1 MQTTLLT
8 DLTVK
13 EICEGFVYNQ
23 LEGKGLFGWA
33 GKLTIQP
40 EYQRNYLYAE
50 NDGKKEVA
58 VIDSILKGYPIG
70 LIYFNRNENYKSPE
84 TEYEILDGQQ
94 RITSIGRF
102 VTGKFAIKDK
112 YGMEQYFTGLAEDV
126 REKILSYRLLVYVC
140 NGTEKEIK
148 EWFETIN
155 IAGVPLNKQELLN
168 ATYSGPFVTKA
179 KEVFSNSRRPEL
191 QKWSRYIKGNANRQ
205 DILHEALIWVSK
217 GEDNVGG
224 YMSRHRYE
232 NNIDELKTYFDTV
245 IEWAKTLFGE
255 PKSEMRGLEWGAFY
269 EKYHGNSY
277 NPAQLQQRVDELYA
291 DEYVT
296 NKRGIFEYLLG
307 GEIEQSLL
315 NIRIFEDSVKKTVYA
330 RQTNDAKAQGISNC
344 PECAKGHDNVRAKI
358 YKFNEMDADHVS
370 AWSKGGAT
378 DISNCQMLCKTHNR
392 MKGNR

>member
-23 LEGKGLFGWA
+23 LEGKGLFGWS

-40 EYQRNYLYAE
+40 EYQRNFLYAD
-50 NDGKKEVA
+50 NNGKKEIA
-58 VIDSILKGYPIG
+58 VIDSMLKGYPIG
-70 LIYFNRNENYKSPE
+70 LIYFNEPE
-84 TEYEILDGQQ
+84 KGKYEILDGQQ

-102 VTGKFAIKDK
+102 VTEKFAIKDK
-112 YGMEQYFTGLAEDV
+112 YGMEQYFTGLPKEEQ
-126 REKILSYRLLVYVC
+126 EKLLNYRLLVYVC

-168 ATYSGPFVTKA
+168 ATYSGPFVTAAKA
-179 KEVFSNSRRPEL
+179 VFSNSSSPQQ
-191 QKWSRYIKGNANRQ
+191 QKWSCYINGNANRQ
-205 DILHEALIWVSK
+205 DILHEALVWVAK
-217 GEDNVGG
+217 GEENVGG
-224 YMSRHRYE
+224 YMSLHRQD

-245 IEWAKTLFGE
+245 LDWAKAVFGE
-255 PKSEMRGLEWGAFY
+255 PKGEMRGLEWGAFY
-269 EKYHGNSY
+269 EKYHNNSY
-277 NPAQLQQRVDELYA
+277 NPAQIQQRVKELYE
-291 DEYVT
+291 DEFVT

-307 GEIEQSLL
+307 GETEPFLL

-330 RQTNDAKAQGISNC
+330 RQTSEAQALGISNC
-344 PECAKGHDNVRAKI
+344 PECAKGHDNVRTKI
-358 YKFNEMDADHVS
+358 YKITEMDADHVT

-392 MKGNR
+392 AKGNR

>member
-1 MQTTLLT
+1 MQTTLMT

-23 LEGKGLFGWA
+23 LEGKGLFGWS

-50 NDGKKEVA
+50 NEGKKEIA
-58 VIDSILKGYPIG
+58 VIDSILKDYTIG
-70 LIYFNRNENYKSPE
+70 LIYFNKPE
-84 TEYEILDGQQ
+84 EGRYEILDGQQ

-112 YGMEQYFTGLAEDV
+112 FGMEQYFTGLAREEQ
-126 REKILSYRLLVYVC
+126 EKILNYKLLVYIC

-168 ATYSGPFVTKA
+168 ATYSGPFVTLAKA
-179 KEVFSNSRRPEL
+179 TFSNSRNPQL
-191 QKWSRYIKGNANRQ
+191 QKWCSYITGNVNRQ
-205 DILHEALIWVSK
+205 DILHAALGWVAK
-217 GEDNVGG
+217 GEENIGG
-224 YMSRHRYE
+224 YMSQHRYE
-232 NNIDELKTYFDTV
+232 DNIEELKTYFDTV

-255 PKSEMRGLEWGAFY
+255 PKDEMRGLEWGAFY
-269 EKYHGNSY
+269 EQYHSSSY
-277 NPAQLQQRVDELYA
+277 NPVNLRQRVNELYA
-291 DEYVT
+291 DEAVT
-296 NKRGIFEYLLG
+296 NKKGIFEFVLG
-307 GEIEQSLL
+307 GELDTRLL
-315 NIRIFEDSVKKTVYA
+315 NIRIFEDNVKKTVYA
-330 RQTNDAKAQGISNC
+330 RQTEEAQEQGISNC
-344 PECAKGHDNVRAKI
+344 PECARGHENVRTKI
-358 YKFNEMDADHVS
+358 YKFKEMDADHVT

-392 MKGNR
+392 AKGNR

>member
-50 NDGKKEVA
+50 NDGKKEAA
-58 VIDSILKGYPIG
+58 VIDSMLKGYPIG
-70 LIYFNRNENYKSPE
+70 LIYFNRNENYKAPE

-102 VTGKFAIKDK
+102 VTEKFAVKDK
-112 YGMEQYFTGLAEDV
+112 FGMEQYFTGLDKEEQ
-126 REKILSYRLLVYVC
+126 EKILNYRLLIYVC

-168 ATYSGPFVTKA
+168 ATYSGTFVTKA
-179 KEVFSNSRRPEL
+179 KEVFSNSRSPQL
-191 QKWSRYIKGNANRQ
+191 QKWGCYVSGNANRQ
-205 DILHEALIWVSK
+205 DILHAALAWVAK
-217 GEDNVGG
+217 GEDNIGG
-224 YMSRHRYE
+224 YMSLHRQDSSIE
-232 NNIDELKTYFDTV
+232 ELKTYFDTV

-255 PKSEMRGLEWGAFY
+255 PKSEMRGLEWGDFY
-269 EKYHGNSY
+269 EHYHANSY
-277 NPAQLQQRVDELYA
+277 SPAKLQQRVNELYA
-291 DEYVT
+291 DAYVT
-296 NKRGIFEYLLG
+296 NKRGSFEYLLG
-307 GEIEQSLL
+307 RETDQRLL

-330 RQTNDAKAQGISNC
+330 RQTNEAQAQGISNC
-344 PECAKGHDNVRAKI
+344 PECAKGHDNVRTKI
-358 YKFNEMDADHVS
+358 YKFNEMDADHVT
-370 AWSKGGAT
+370 AWSKGGET
-378 DISNCQMLCKTHNR
+378 SIENCQMLCKTHNR

>member
-23 LEGKGLFGWA
+23 LEGKGLFGWS
-33 GKLTIQP
+33 GKLIIQP
-40 EYQRNYLYAE
+40 EYQRNFLYAD
-50 NDGKKEVA
+50 NNGKKEIA
-58 VIDSILKGYPIG
+58 VIDSMLKGYPIG
-70 LIYFNRNENYKSPE
+70 LIYFNEPE
-84 TEYEILDGQQ
+84 KGKYEILDGQQ

-102 VTGKFAIKDK
+102 VTEKFAIKDK
-112 YGMEQYFTGLAEDV
+112 YGMEQYFTGLPKEEQ
-126 REKILSYRLLVYVC
+126 EKLLNYRLLVYVC

-168 ATYSGPFVTKA
+168 ATYSGPFVTAAKA
-179 KEVFSNSRRPEL
+179 VFSNSSSPQQ
-191 QKWSRYIKGNANRQ
+191 QKWSCYINGNANRQ
-205 DILHEALIWVSK
+205 DILHEALVWVAK
-217 GEDNVGG
+217 GEENVGG
-224 YMSRHRYE
+224 YMSLHRQD

-245 IEWAKTLFGE
+245 LDWAKAVFGE
-255 PKSEMRGLEWGAFY
+255 PKGEMRGLEWGAFY
-269 EKYHGNSY
+269 EKYHNNSY
-277 NPAQLQQRVDELYA
+277 NPAQIQQRVKELYE
-291 DEYVT
+291 DEFVT

-307 GEIEQSLL
+307 GETEPFLL

-330 RQTNDAKAQGISNC
+330 RQTSEAQALGISNC
-344 PECAKGHDNVRAKI
+344 PECAKGHDNVRTKI
-358 YKFNEMDADHVS
+358 YKITEMDADHVT

-392 MKGNR
+392 AKGNR

>member
-50 NDGKKEVA
+50 NDGKKEAA

-70 LIYFNRNENYKSPE
+70 LIYFNRNENYKAPE

>member
-23 LEGKGLFGWA
+23 LEGKGLFGWS

-40 EYQRNYLYAE
+40 EYQRNFLYAD
-50 NDGKKEVA
+50 NNGKKEMA
-58 VIDSILKGYPIG
+58 VIDSMLKGYPIG
-70 LIYFNRNENYKSPE
+70 LIYFNEPE
-84 TEYEILDGQQ
+84 EGKYEILDGQQ

-102 VTGKFAIKDK
+102 VTEKFAIKDK
-112 YGMEQYFTGLAEDV
+112 FGMEQYFTGLPKEEQ
-126 REKILSYRLLVYVC
+126 EKLLNYRLLVYVC

-168 ATYSGPFVTKA
+168 ATYSGPFVTAAKA
-179 KEVFSNSRRPEL
+179 VFSNSSSPQQ
-191 QKWSRYIKGNANRQ
+191 QKWSCYINGNANRQ
-205 DILHEALIWVSK
+205 DILHEALVWVAK
-217 GEDNVGG
+217 GEENVGG
-224 YMSRHRYE
+224 YMSLHRQD

-245 IEWAKTLFGE
+245 LDWAKAVFGE
-255 PKSEMRGLEWGAFY
+255 PKGEMRGLEWGAFY
-269 EKYHGNSY
+269 EKYHNNSY
-277 NPAQLQQRVDELYA
+277 NPTQIRQRVNELYE
-291 DEYVT
+291 DEFVT

-307 GEIEQSLL
+307 GETEPSLL

-330 RQTNDAKAQGISNC
+330 RQTSEAQALGISNC
-344 PECAKGHDNVRAKI
+344 PECANGHDNVRTKI
-358 YKFNEMDADHVS
+358 YKITEMDADHVT

-378 DISNCQMLCKTHNR
+378 DISNCQMLCKSHNR
-392 MKGNR
+392 AKGNR

>member
-1 MQTTLLT
+1 MQATLLT
-8 DLTVK
+8 DLTVR

-50 NDGKKEVA
+50 NEGKKEVA
-58 VIDSILKGYPIG
+58 VIDSILKGYPLG
-70 LIYFNRNENYKSPE
+70 LIYFNRNANYQKPE

-112 YGMEQYFTGLAEDV
+112 FGMEQYFTGLTEEEK
-126 REKILSYRLLVYVC
+126 EKILNYRLLIYVC
-140 NGTEKEIK
+140 EGTEREIK

-155 IAGVPLNKQELLN
+155 IAGVPLNRQELLN
-168 ATYSGPFVTKA
+168 ATYSGPFVTLAKA
-179 KEVFSNSRRPEL
+179 TFSNSRHPML
-191 QKWSRYIKGNANRQ
+191 QKWGSYIKGNANRQ
-205 DILHEALIWVSK
+205 DILHEALVWVAK

-224 YMSRHRYE
+224 YMSQHRQDNSIE
-232 NNIDELKTYFDTV
+232 ELKTYFDTV

-269 EKYHGNSY
+269 EQYHANSY
-277 NPAQLQQRVDELYA
+277 NPAQLQQRVNELYA

-307 GEIEQSLL
+307 EETDRSLL
-315 NIRIFEDSVKKTVYA
+315 NIRIFDNSIKKTIYA
-330 RQTNDAKAQGISNC
+330 RQTIEAQTLGISNC
-344 PECAKGHDNVRAKI
+344 PECAKGHDNMRTKI
-358 YKFNEMDADHVS
+358 YKFTEMDADHVT

-378 DISNCQMLCKTHNR
+378 TIENCQMLCKTHNR
-392 MKGNR
+392 AKGNR

>member
-23 LEGKGLFGWA
+23 LEGKGLFGWS

-40 EYQRNYLYAE
+40 EYQRNFLYAD
-50 NDGKKEVA
+50 NNGKKEIA
-58 VIDSILKGYPIG
+58 VIDSMLKGYPIG
-70 LIYFNRNENYKSPE
+70 LIYFNEPE
-84 TEYEILDGQQ
+84 EGKYEILDGQQ

-102 VTGKFAIKDK
+102 VTEKFAIKDK
-112 YGMEQYFTGLAEDV
+112 YGMEQYFTGLPKEEQE
-126 REKILSYRLLVYVC
+126 RLLNYKLLVYVC

-168 ATYSGPFVTKA
+168 ATYSGPFVTAAKA
-179 KEVFSNSRRPEL
+179 VFSNSNSPQQ
-191 QKWSRYIKGNANRQ
+191 QKWSCYINGNANRQ
-205 DILHEALIWVSK
+205 DILHEALVWVAK

-224 YMSRHRYE
+224 YMSLHRQD

-245 IEWAKTLFGE
+245 LDWAKAVFGE
-255 PKSEMRGLEWGAFY
+255 PKGEMRGLEWGAFY
-269 EKYHGNSY
+269 EKYHNNSY
-277 NPAQLQQRVDELYA
+277 NPAQIQQRVKELYE
-291 DEYVT
+291 DEFVT

-307 GEIEQSLL
+307 GETEPSLL

-330 RQTNDAKAQGISNC
+330 RQTNEAQALGISNC
-344 PECAKGHDNVRAKI
+344 PECAKGHDNVRTKI
-358 YKFNEMDADHVS
+358 YKITEMDADHVT

-392 MKGNR
+392 AKGNR

>member
-8 DLTVK
+8 ELTVK

-23 LEGKGLFGWA
+23 LEGKGLFGWS

-50 NDGKKEVA
+50 NDGKKEAA
-58 VIDSILKGYPIG
+58 VIDSILKDYPIG

-112 YGMEQYFTGLAEDV
+112 FGMEQYFTGLAEDV

-191 QKWSRYIKGNANRQ
+191 QKWGSYIKGNANRQ
-205 DILHEALIWVSK
+205 DILHEALVWVSK

-307 GEIEQSLL
+307 GEIDKSLL

>member
-50 NDGKKEVA
+50 NDGKKEAA

-112 YGMEQYFTGLAEDV
+112 YGMEQYFTGQAEDV

-191 QKWSRYIKGNANRQ
+191 QKWSSYIKGNANRQ
-205 DILHEALIWVSK
+205 DILHEALVWVSK

-232 NNIDELKTYFDTV
+232 NNIDDLKTYFDTV

-307 GEIEQSLL
+307 GEIEKSLL